1 MNHSNTVMRVFKY
14 RLSGLQGYDIKF
26 FCRVKKVILGFVG
39 AIREL
44 PVVLKKHGLFL
55 AAVI

>member
-1 MNHSNTVMRVFKY
+1 MRVFKY